1 MQHEFDM
8 LKVKNK
14 EMKERVKKLQVI
26 YSCLN
31 SNPPEP
37 KKKVAAL
44 EPDLELTGEY
54 LELANE
60 LK

>member
-1 MQHEFDM
+1 M